1 MSHDESIELLASLAL
16 DAIDGD
22 ERAELESHV
31 ETCSSC
37 QRELDQLREVAYALG
52 NSVEPLPQGL
62 WTDIAERLHPKGV
75 ASLALVDAI
84 ASDERV
90 HLTPLHSL
98 DLRSRRKRIAVASVI
113 GAMAAALV
121 ALSLSLVS
129 ANSQVNHYQSALN
142 NTNSQAVAAALVAP
156 GHRLVEL
163 GTNATPSLAK
173 FVLLPN
179 GSGYLVKSELPT
191 LVSSSTY
198 QLWAIINGKPI
209 SLALMGRT
217 PSFAAFTVVGPPAPS
232 TIGITIEP
240 AGGSP
245 TPTTAMVASRTL

>member
-1 MSHDESIELLASLAL
+1 MSHDESMELLASLAL
-16 DAIDGD
+16 DAIDDD

-31 ETCSSC
+31 ETCSRC
-37 QRELDQLREVAYALG
+37 QHELDELREVAYALG

-62 WTDIAERLHPKGV
+62 WTDIAQRLHPQGF

-84 ASDERV
+84 TSEEQIK
-90 HLTPLHSL
+90 LTPLHSL
-98 DLRSRRKRIAVASVI
+98 GHRSRRKRFAGASVI

-129 ANSQVNHYQSALN
+129 ANSQVHHYQSALN

-163 GTNATPSLAK
+163 GTAATPSLAK

-179 GSGYLVKSELPT
+179 GSGFLVKSELPT